1 MFVEEFI
8 LDRTLT
14 PAIQTFGYK
23 VVRMMDPTCGSGHF
37 CLGAFDRLFRLWQQE
52 NPGENPRV
60 LAQRALDGVYG
71 VDLNPYAVAICLENG
86 GLGRFDL
93 LDQLRR
99 LPPGLEMSEP
109 TIASILDH
117 MCSNRLLASDGVRYF
132 VGEEGE
138 NKFGRRNF
146 IELVSVF
153 TSAPVL
159 AVTDGRQDLGMVD
172 QNLFFSS
179 APSEGRL
186 LSLAGRGWR
195 VERVDWKERRVH
207 VVATDL
213 IGKTTWFG
221 ASAGLSLKMAVAIQ
235 EILQTDE
242 VFAHWSQRAATK
254 LLEVRHKF
262 SFLKPNHTTVTQSAG
277 ENICWYT
284 FAGEPI
290 NQALADALEKRGL
303 KSEKTDDYAIYFSAG
318 PRRED
323 LDNALRC
330 LTAVSVVESMGSNM
344 EAERALKFQECLP
357 SSLSTAEVVARRC
370 KESDLTKV
378 LSEPRHHVVMNQTND
393 NDAV

>member
-1 MFVEEFI
+1 
-8 LDRTLT
+8 
-14 PAIQTFGYK
+14 
-23 VVRMMDPTCGSGHF
+23 
-37 CLGAFDRLFRLWQQE
+37 
-52 NPGENPRV
+52 
-60 LAQRALDGVYG
+60 
-71 VDLNPYAVAICLENG
+71 
-86 GLGRFDL
+86 
-93 LDQLRR
+93 
-99 LPPGLEMSEP
+99 
-109 TIASILDH
+109 
-117 MCSNRLLASDGVRYF
+117 
-132 VGEEGE
+132 
-138 NKFGRRNF
+138 
-146 IELVSVF
+146 
-153 TSAPVL
+153 
-159 AVTDGRQDLGMVD
+159 
-172 QNLFFSS
+172 
-179 APSEGRL
+179 
-186 LSLAGRGWR
+186 
-195 VERVDWKERRVH
+195 
-207 VVATDL
+207 
-213 IGKTTWFG
+213 
-221 ASAGLSLKMAVAIQ
+221 
-235 EILQTDE
+235 
-242 VFAHWSQRAATK
+242 
-254 LLEVRHKF
+254 LEVRHKF